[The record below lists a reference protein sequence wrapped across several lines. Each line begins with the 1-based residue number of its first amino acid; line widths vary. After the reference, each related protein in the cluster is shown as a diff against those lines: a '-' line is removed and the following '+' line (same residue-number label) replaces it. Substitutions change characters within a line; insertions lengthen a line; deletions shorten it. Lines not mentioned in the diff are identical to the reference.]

1 VHYHFCKSELSS
13 KVGEIKAVYETGRDF
28 GKLRGVHSSRSG
40 VLQSEGFTGS
50 VEVTG
55 KVYKHC
61 AGDNCTQLVLYS
73 PTNFSTLLEDS

>member
-1 VHYHFCKSELSS
+1 MCEM
-13 KVGEIKAVYETGRDF
+13 GGGF
-28 GKLRGVHSSRSG
+28 GKPRGVRGSCGG

-61 AGDNCTQLVLYS
+61 AGDNCTQLVFYS
-73 PTNFSTLLEDS
+73 PTNFSSLLEDS

>member
-1 VHYHFCKSELSS
+1 M
-13 KVGEIKAVYETGRDF
+13 GENKAVYEMGRDL
-28 GKLRGVHSSRSG
+28 GKPRGVYSSCSG

-61 AGDNCTQLVLYS
+61 AGDNCNQLVLYS
-73 PTNFSTLLEDS
+73 PTNFSSLLEDS